1 MDDEPKFEN
10 WKQRQNYYKE
20 KYKNRGKTV
29 WVSKR
34 IGRDGKVIQPGKTYV
49 KPKER
54 IVHKSMKDVE

>member
-1 MDDEPKFEN
+1 MDDEPKFDN
-10 WKQRQNYYKE
+10 WKQRQNYYNE

-34 IGRDGKVIQPGKTYV
+34 IGRDGKVIQPGQTYV

-54 IVHKSMKDVE
+54 VVYKTAD